1 MILPFPNYFQPAGPP
16 SILVENFFMDSH
28 PDYDFLLSESGQQAI
43 RQSSR

>member
-1 MILPFPNYFQPAGPP
+1 MIFCDMTNVFVP
-16 SILVENFFMDSH
+16 SNDLAVSLMDSH